1 MTSFT
6 ESEERQELRKQV
18 AKLASKYGRAYFTEK
33 ARTGGKTTDLW
44 LEMGKNGYL
53 GINIPE
59 EYGGGGG
66 GIGDI
71 AAVCEEL
78 AAQGCPLL
86 MMVVSPAICG
96 TVISRYGTDEQ
107 KRRWLPGIADGT
119 GTMAFAITEPDAGTN
134 SHNITTTARR
144 DGDEWLLNGRKIYI
158 SGVDEADNVLVVARA
173 EDAKT
178 GKLKP
183 CLFVVPTDAAGFEY
197 RPIPMEII
205 SPEQQFQ
212 VFIDDLRLPSDAL
225 VGDEDAGL
233 VQLFA
238 GLNPERI
245 MAASFS
251 TGLARF
257 AIEKAAAY
265 AKERVVFQAPI
276 GSHQAIAHP
285 LAMSKIETE
294 LARLMTQKAAA
305 LYDAGDDMGAGE
317 AANMAKYAAA
327 EAACDAA
334 DRAVQTHGGNGITQ
348 EYGMAGLLV
357 ATRAG
362 RIAPVSREM
371 ILNFVAMHSLGLPS
385 GTKSVLE
392 TGASRQPHPRLGEVR
407 GRQVRAAPSGFGEH
421 PLPGGRRDDG
431 VVLGGVCHLRR
442 DQLDRVHEHVAGQ
455 QQRVVAR
462 AQPHRL
468 VTGRVA
474 RRRLEVEALTQPGG
488 TVDLAQQAGRR
499 ERVDRRCADDG
510 VVGDGRDLGGLDDVR
525 GVGEERG
532 PVRSDH
538 PSDVVLVQVG
548 QHHGADVG
556 RVDAQGRQLLG
567 QAARPRRPRG
577 CRAGRRTDAEVD
589 HGDRAVGRDHHERA
603 ERQHPGVVRPEGS
616 RVERSCG
623 GPLLLGRPGE
633 RLPVRGVQGA
643 GDVDDRMDLIAA
655 DRPHRSGTNR

>member
-1 MTSFT
+1 MTNFSET
-6 ESEERQELRKQV
+6 EERQELRKQV
-18 AKLASKYGRAYFTEK
+18 ARLASKYGREYFTEQ
-33 ARTGGKTTDLW
+33 ARSGGKTTDLW

-96 TVISRYGTDEQ
+96 TVIARYGTDEQ
-107 KRRWLPGIADGT
+107 KQRWLPGIADGT

-144 DGDEWLLNGRKIYI
+144 DGDEWVLNGRKIYI

-183 CLFVVPTDAAGFEY
+183 CLFVMPTDAAGFEAGPSRWRSSARSSSSRCSSTTCGC
-197 RPIPMEII
+197 RPTRSSATRTP
-205 SPEQQFQ
+205 
-212 VFIDDLRLPSDAL
+212 
-225 VGDEDAGL
+225 GL

-257 AIEKAAAY
+257 ALGKAAAY
-265 AKERVVFQAPI
+265 AKERTVFQGPI
-276 GSHQAIAHP
+276 GGHQAIAHP
-285 LAMSKIETE
+285 LAMSHIEIE
-294 LARLMTQKAAA
+294 MARLMTQKAAA

-371 ILNFVAMHSLGLPS
+371 ILNFVAMHSLGLP
-385 GTKSVLE
+385 KSY
-392 TGASRQPHPRLGEVR
+392 
-407 GRQVRAAPSGFGEH
+407 
-421 PLPGGRRDDG
+421 
-431 VVLGGVCHLRR
+431 
-442 DQLDRVHEHVAGQ
+442 
-455 QQRVVAR
+455 
-462 AQPHRL
+462 
-468 VTGRVA
+468 
-474 RRRLEVEALTQPGG
+474 
-488 TVDLAQQAGRR
+488 
-499 ERVDRRCADDG
+499 
-510 VVGDGRDLGGLDDVR
+510 
-525 GVGEERG
+525 
-532 PVRSDH
+532 
-538 PSDVVLVQVG
+538 
-548 QHHGADVG
+548 
-556 RVDAQGRQLLG
+556 
-567 QAARPRRPRG
+567 
-577 CRAGRRTDAEVD
+577 
-589 HGDRAVGRDHHERA
+589 
-603 ERQHPGVVRPEGS
+603 
-616 RVERSCG
+616 
-623 GPLLLGRPGE
+623 
-633 RLPVRGVQGA
+633 
-643 GDVDDRMDLIAA
+643 
-655 DRPHRSGTNR
+655 

>member
-6 ESEERQELRKQV
+6 ESEERQELRRQV
-18 AKLASKYGRAYFTEK
+18 AKLASKYGREYFTEK
-33 ARTGGKTTDLW
+33 ARSGGKTTDLW
-44 LEMGKNGYL
+44 LAMGKNGYL

-96 TVISRYGTDEQ
+96 TVIARYGTEEQ
-107 KRRWLPGIADGT
+107 KQRWLPGIADGT

-158 SGVDEADNVLVVARA
+158 SGVDEADNVLVVART

-183 CLFVVPTDAAGFEY
+183 CLFVVPTDAAGLEY
-197 RPIPMEII
+197 RPIPMEIV

-212 VFIDDLRLPSDAL
+212 VFIDDVRLPSDAL

-257 AIEKAAAY
+257 AIDRATAY
-265 AKERVVFQAPI
+265 AKERTVFQGPI

-285 LAMSKIETE
+285 LAQSKIEVE

-371 ILNFVAMHSLGLPS
+371 ILNFVAMHSLGLP
-385 GTKSVLE
+385 KSY
-392 TGASRQPHPRLGEVR
+392 
-407 GRQVRAAPSGFGEH
+407 
-421 PLPGGRRDDG
+421 
-431 VVLGGVCHLRR
+431 
-442 DQLDRVHEHVAGQ
+442 
-455 QQRVVAR
+455 
-462 AQPHRL
+462 
-468 VTGRVA
+468 
-474 RRRLEVEALTQPGG
+474 
-488 TVDLAQQAGRR
+488 
-499 ERVDRRCADDG
+499 
-510 VVGDGRDLGGLDDVR
+510 
-525 GVGEERG
+525 
-532 PVRSDH
+532 
-538 PSDVVLVQVG
+538 
-548 QHHGADVG
+548 
-556 RVDAQGRQLLG
+556 
-567 QAARPRRPRG
+567 
-577 CRAGRRTDAEVD
+577 
-589 HGDRAVGRDHHERA
+589 
-603 ERQHPGVVRPEGS
+603 
-616 RVERSCG
+616 
-623 GPLLLGRPGE
+623 
-633 RLPVRGVQGA
+633 
-643 GDVDDRMDLIAA
+643 
-655 DRPHRSGTNR
+655 